1 MHLLIFQFE
10 IFNKTLLRS
19 SRMPQVGVNDKFLAS
34 SNCSLTTVAIVF
46 WSNIETVYSQ
56 QLKSIYILAQWLMW
70 YVYVVLVF
78 LAMNSS
84 WCWKAL
90 CRVVSG
96 HTVCIHL
103 DISFRTTA
111 IFVIR
116 SSWLK
121 FKSSVHCNLTI
132 YQSCVSNGEEQSNVV
147 NITL

>member
-1 MHLLIFQFE
+1 
-10 IFNKTLLRS
+10 
-19 SRMPQVGVNDKFLAS
+19 MPQVGVNDKLNSILAS
-34 SNCSLTTVAIVF
+34 SNCSLTTVRLLCLC
-46 WSNIETVYSQ
+46 SNIETVYSQ

-84 WCWKAL
+84 WCWKAW
-90 CRVVSG
+90 CRIVSVSG

-111 IFVIR
+111 IFVTR

-121 FKSSVHCNLTI
+121 LKSSVHCNLTI